1 MPALEL
7 CIPTAI
13 SRQLNPMCMGRDF
26 CSGPR
31 WLQMFF
37 PIRVLHCHV
46 LLWGQVLHLG
56 CGELICRET
65 GCEIPTFVEGITSHA
80 AGFGCKESVLL
91 VVLVTCVPV
100 GAQVAWQHCAKGLCF
115 VPAIQQRGTGC

>member
-13 SRQLNPMCMGRDF
+13 SRQLNPVRMGRDF

-31 WLQMFF
+31 WLQLVF

-46 LLWGQVLHLG
+46 LLWETVRGRGSSVVRYHTWGVL
-56 CGELICRET
+56 
-65 GCEIPTFVEGITSHA
+65 S
-80 AGFGCKESVLL
+80 
-91 VVLVTCVPV
+91 
-100 GAQVAWQHCAKGLCF
+100 
-115 VPAIQQRGTGC
+115 